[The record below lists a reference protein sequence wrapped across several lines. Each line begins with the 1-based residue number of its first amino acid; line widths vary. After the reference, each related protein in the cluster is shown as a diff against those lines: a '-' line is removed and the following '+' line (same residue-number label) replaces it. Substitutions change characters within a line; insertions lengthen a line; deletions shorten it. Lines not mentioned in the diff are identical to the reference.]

1 MIGQI
6 EKMRCLEGVLE
17 GVKMIKR
24 FLILA
29 ILVIITIVVIAA
41 VLGGALVAGGEAA
54 QRVEASGAVTPVT
67 VMIVFVVLGINSFL
81 GVDILK
87 MIKMTKIL
95 PPGKY
100 ERIKYWRYLVSAAV
114 LVVIGLTTILS
125 GYWQAGYLCIT
136 GFIIIG
142 FLVISG
148 LTYNKA
154 VTT

>member
-1 MIGQI
+1 MISQI
-6 EKMRCLEGVLE
+6 EKMRCLEGILE

-24 FLILA
+24 ILILA
-29 ILVIITIVVIAA
+29 ILVIITGVVIAA
-41 VLGGALVAGGEAA
+41 VLGGALVAGGDAA
-54 QRVEASGAVTPVT
+54 QQVAVSGAVAPVT
-67 VMIVFVVLGINSFL
+67 AMIVFVVLGINSFL
-81 GVDILK
+81 GIDILK
-87 MIKMTKIL
+87 MIKMTKML
-95 PPGKY
+95 PPGKF
-100 ERIKYWRYLVSAAV
+100 ERLKYWRYLASAAM
-114 LVVIGLTTILS
+114 LAVIGLVTIIS